1 MQNLTKLTRWHE
13 LFALLLE
20 WVIGPTGILVQ
31 ANVDVSSTP
40 PEIDILLIQ
49 NLKPNTPWTTEQLVY
64 LPDGIRQS
72 NSPYILLEFKYTES
86 ISIRAAKALI
96 GYEEFFRRSQHLE
109 ERDIQSFL
117 VSAHQPQRKTRE
129 MLGYTKPL
137 HPGVYGSTNIFLART
152 HLIVLS
158 ELDDAAHN
166 AFFKLFAHQQQAKKA
181 ALEVFARN
189 HQAKMKREVQWL
201 ILGLLRLWDIVVGE
215 KIMRALTKEDILK
228 YGEAL
233 PRMILPLLT
242 VEELMAVMGNTPLI
256 QHLQEEFLIKG
267 REEGREEG
275 REHGLEEGLVQGLH
289 SAIELGLEL
298 KFGAAG
304 LALWPEIAQIT
315 QVDTLKAL
323 QKALKTATSL
333 AEIRQ
338 IYQVRE

>member
-1 MQNLTKLTRWHE
+1 
-13 LFALLLE
+13 
-20 WVIGPTGILVQ
+20 
-31 ANVDVSSTP
+31 
-40 PEIDILLIQ
+40 
-49 NLKPNTPWTTEQLVY
+49 
-64 LPDGIRQS
+64 
-72 NSPYILLEFKYTES
+72 
-86 ISIRAAKALI
+86 
-96 GYEEFFRRSQHLE
+96 
-109 ERDIQSFL
+109 
-117 VSAHQPQRKTRE
+117 
-129 MLGYTKPL
+129 
-137 HPGVYGSTNIFLART
+137 
-152 HLIVLS
+152 
-158 ELDDAAHN
+158 
-166 AFFKLFAHQQQAKKA
+166 
-181 ALEVFARN
+181 
-189 HQAKMKREVQWL
+189 
-201 ILGLLRLWDIVVGE
+201 
-215 KIMRALTKEDILK
+215 
-228 YGEAL
+228 
-233 PRMILPLLT
+233 MILPLLT